1 MRVYLA
7 CARDDEVGAAV
18 RNLLKEQDHEIVA
31 APAEPETSP
40 GWQDE
45 RESNINKVDVMVV
58 LVAPDMVMGDLQR
71 LQADLDAARRAKK
84 RIVGLCMAPVSMV
97 TAVLGSVPVHGGWID
112 LSADLDAGLQQLS
125 KALLEDTG
133 EASGEVTLQQRAL
146 QSVRR
151 LGRLSLR
158 SRELSTE
165 EAGKA
170 AEHPQGKKVF
180 LSYSRRDEIAK
191 DVQGELQEQGH
202 EVWLDTTSIPGG
214 DDWRASIVKGIRSAD
229 VFVILISP
237 NMAQSP
243 EHAYEELTLARRA
256 EKKIIPVYLKPTK
269 TLPEGFELIL
279 SGKQRIDLSG
289 GFQAG
294 IERLLDV
301 LGEPVLT
308 EHLTVQ
314 DQARRASRRVR
325 IFAQEHELGKKAF
338 ATGGAIAVGA
348 VGTLAIIKRQM
359 EEQRAE
365 ALRQMEEQRAKAL
378 TEYRARTSGLLER
391 SLKEILLTEGM
402 TLEDYRVEFRPQ
414 FSRLLGQL
422 EATTPPLSSI
432 NERHQKLVADLQR
445 LLEEYDRTIDKLER
459 GDVSAFKRA
468 LSRLND
474 AWYNIMT
481 SAIKWLAEI

>member
-1 MRVYLA
+1 
-7 CARDDEVGAAV
+7 
-18 RNLLKEQDHEIVA
+18 
-31 APAEPETSP
+31 
-40 GWQDE
+40 
-45 RESNINKVDVMVV
+45 
-58 LVAPDMVMGDLQR
+58 
-71 LQADLDAARRAKK
+71 
-84 RIVGLCMAPVSMV
+84 
-97 TAVLGSVPVHGGWID
+97 
-112 LSADLDAGLQQLS
+112 
-125 KALLEDTG
+125 
-133 EASGEVTLQQRAL
+133 
-146 QSVRR
+146 
-151 LGRLSLR
+151 
-158 SRELSTE
+158 
-165 EAGKA
+165 
-170 AEHPQGKKVF
+170 
-180 LSYSRRDEIAK
+180 
-191 DVQGELQEQGH
+191 
-202 EVWLDTTSIPGG
+202 
-214 DDWRASIVKGIRSAD
+214 
-229 VFVILISP
+229 
-237 NMAQSP
+237 
-243 EHAYEELTLARRA
+243 
-256 EKKIIPVYLKPTK
+256 
-269 TLPEGFELIL
+269 
-279 SGKQRIDLSG
+279 
-289 GFQAG
+289 
-294 IERLLDV
+294 
-301 LGEPVLT
+301 
-308 EHLTVQ
+308 
-314 DQARRASRRVR
+314 VR